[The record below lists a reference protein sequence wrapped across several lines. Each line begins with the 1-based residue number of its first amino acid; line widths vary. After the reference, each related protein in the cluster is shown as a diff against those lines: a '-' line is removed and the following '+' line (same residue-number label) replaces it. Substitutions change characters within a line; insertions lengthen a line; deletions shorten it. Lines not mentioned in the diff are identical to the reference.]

1 MNNDLVFSCHNVS
14 IALIYSTA
22 FIFEGTKISFNTDLE
37 KKKKESLFF
46 FFFHSFSHLFFYVHS
61 SLVHPERLYG
71 NWRYNEIMTSQEK
84 RG

>member
-46 FFFHSFSHLFFYVHS
+46 FSFIRLVICSFMCIHLLSILKDSMVTGDTMK
-61 SLVHPERLYG
+61 L
-71 NWRYNEIMTSQEK
+71 
-84 RG
+84 